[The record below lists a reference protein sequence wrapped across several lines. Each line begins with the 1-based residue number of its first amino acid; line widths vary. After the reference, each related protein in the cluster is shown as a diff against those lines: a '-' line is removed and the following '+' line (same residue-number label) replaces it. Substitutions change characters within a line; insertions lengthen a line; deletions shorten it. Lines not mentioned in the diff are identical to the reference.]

1 MSFSKKINDMLVHT
15 KHQKNYAK
23 VSAYFYKHEIM
34 ASPLREK
41 ILHVATDLF
50 QTRGINSTGVD
61 TIVAVA
67 GTTKMTLYKYFRS
80 KEDLILE
87 VLQQGHQEFQSW
99 LQDNLNKNSKQPAEK
114 LQKLFDFVEE
124 WITSPEFRG
133 MAFIKASAEF
143 PNEESPVHKLSA
155 DHSKEFRTYIAKLAE
170 EAGVL
175 DTEGLALQLSLLIEG
190 AMQAEQMK
198 RGSGAVKYAKKAAKI
213 LIDSAPKR

>member
-1 MSFSKKINDMLVHT
+1 
-15 KHQKNYAK
+15 
-23 VSAYFYKHEIM
+23 M
-34 ASPLREK
+34 ASPLRDK
-41 ILHVATDLF
+41 ILDVATDLF

-67 GTTKMTLYKYFRS
+67 GTTKMTLYKYFKS

-87 VLQQGHQEFQSW
+87 VLQKGHQDFQSW
-99 LQDNLNKNSKQPAEK
+99 LNDKLNKNSKQPAEK

-124 WITSPEFRG
+124 WVTSPDFRG

-143 PNEESPVHKLSA
+143 PNEESAVHKLSA
-155 DHSKEFRTYIAKLAE
+155 DHAKEFRAYIANLASQ
-170 EAGVL
+170 AGIA

-213 LIDSAPKR
+213 LIDTAPKR

>member
-1 MSFSKKINDMLVHT
+1 
-15 KHQKNYAK
+15 
-23 VSAYFYKHEIM
+23 M

-41 ILHVATDLF
+41 ILNVATDLF

-67 GTTKMTLYKYFRS
+67 GTTKMTLYKYFKS

-87 VLQQGHQEFQSW
+87 VLEKGHQDFHAW
-99 LQDNLNKNSKQPAEK
+99 LTDNLNKSSKQPAEK
-114 LQKLFDFVEE
+114 LQKLFDFIEQ
-124 WITSPEFRG
+124 WITSPDFRG

-143 PNEESPVHKLSA
+143 PNEESAVHKLSA
-155 DHSKEFRTYIAKLAE
+155 DHAKEFRTYIASLAA
-170 EAGVL
+170 EAGII

-213 LIDSAPKR
+213 LIDTAPKQR